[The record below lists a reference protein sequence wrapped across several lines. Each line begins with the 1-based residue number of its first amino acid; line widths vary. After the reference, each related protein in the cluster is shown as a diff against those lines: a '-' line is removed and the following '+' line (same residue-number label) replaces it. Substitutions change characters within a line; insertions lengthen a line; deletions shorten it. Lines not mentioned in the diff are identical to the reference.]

1 MECELGMVDV
11 IVLVRWGNVVYYSV
25 MKEAVMDSIE
35 IILEKN
41 EKMGD
46 YDFEEDW
53 GKGALCFGRCASGH
67 KAGGMGLG
75 QVTSWYS

>member
-11 IVLVRWGNVVYYSV
+11 IVLVRWGKVVYYSI
-25 MKEAVMDSIE
+25 MKEAVMDCIE
-35 IILEKN
+35 IILEKM
-41 EKMGD
+41 ED

-75 QVTSWYS
+75 QVTPWYS